1 MLAQIHP
8 FIAAEV
14 AYRRERI
21 TATFP
26 RPSEQFD
33 DTPRPQVRGRRHLI
47 SRLVRRGFDAG

>member
-14 AYRRERI
+14 AYRREHI

-26 RPSEQFD
+26 CSTGHSDEM
-33 DTPRPQVRGRRHLI
+33 PRPQIRGRRHLVP
-47 SRLVRRGFDAG
+47 RLVRRAFAPH

>member
-21 TATFP
+21 AASVP
-26 RPSEQFD
+26 RRTESFD
-33 DTPRPQVRGRRHLI
+33 DAPEVQARSSRHLVPGV
-47 SRLVRRGFDAG
+47 VRRALSAH